1 MQAPSTVH
9 TESRRKRRASDH
21 TLPGSS
27 HTSRSSTLT
36 PAGFLFVFVT
46 LFLALGAINGQNNL
60 LFWLFGFSIA
70 ALIVSG
76 IITGTALIVL
86 RITAHPL
93 QETELGTLLKPRYT
107 LHNTSK
113 LLPNFAIQIIELDA
127 PGFTKSTPEASIPA
141 VAVHIPPKSHTT
153 THSQIQPIAR
163 GQLKLTRIRV
173 RSKFPFGLFTKSID
187 FHIPRQA
194 LILPKPLELDPN
206 QIDQLVASED
216 STSRSTP
223 RRGTGLDYI
232 SLRQYQPG
240 DPLRT
245 IAWKQSARSSTL
257 LVTEY
262 PEPATE
268 QLTLQLAAPNSSID
282 EELFER
288 AISLAYTILKSA
300 PPLSRTALL
309 IPWASVA
316 IPPNSGLAHTTRAA
330 RSLALL
336 KRPEQNQVSQ
346 LHIQSIRSGRALVIG
361 YQHTADQIVA
371 DLYAEDFNAPS
382 SEGNK

>member
-1 MQAPSTVH
+1 MQSPSLSTSVSKQH
-9 TESRRKRRASDH
+9 KRASDP
-21 TLPGSS
+21 TLPGNA
-27 HTSRSSTLT
+27 HTRRSSTLT

-76 IITGTALIVL
+76 IITGTALIAL

-93 QETELGTLLKPRYT
+93 QQTELGTPLTPKYT

-127 PGFTKSTPEASIPA
+127 PGFSKSTPEASIPA
-141 VAVHIPPKSHTT
+141 VAIHIAPKSHTT
-153 THSQIQPIAR
+153 THSQIEPLSR
-163 GQLKLTRIRV
+163 GLLKLSHIRV
-173 RSKFPFGLFTKSID
+173 RSRFPFGLFTKSID
-187 FHIPRQA
+187 FEIPRQA
-194 LILPKPLELDPN
+194 LILPVPLKLDPN
-206 QIDQLVASED
+206 QIDQLIASED

-245 IAWKQSARSSTL
+245 IAWKQSAKSNTL

-268 QLTLQLAAPNSSID
+268 QLTLELASPNPD
-282 EELFER
+282 TNEELFER
-288 AISLAYTILKSA
+288 AISLTYTILKSA
-300 PPLSRTALL
+300 PPLSRTALS
-309 IPWASVA
+309 IPWAAVA
-316 IPPNSGLAHTTRAA
+316 IPPNTGLAHTSRITRA
-330 RSLALL
+330 LALL
-336 KRPEQNQVSQ
+336 ARPESSTKTHPHAQPARSNR
-346 LHIQSIRSGRALVIG
+346 SIVIG
-361 YQHTADQIVA
+361 YEPTLDHSQA
-371 DLYAEDFNAPS
+371 DLYATDFNS
-382 SEGNK
+382 IMEGGPT